1 MICAEFFTRPDG
13 DLVGFRISGHSGC
26 GEEGN
31 DIVCA
36 AVSSA
41 AYMTANTVT
50 EILSVWKRSVAAE
63 EGDML
68 VRIPAKA
75 AQGLPRFCSRVSSF
89 ICWGLRS
96 NIQKI
101 FNVSYTEV

>member
-1 MICAEFFTRPDG
+1 M
-13 DLVGFRISGHSGC
+13 GFRISGHSGS

-31 DIVCA
+31 DIICA

-50 EILSVWKRSVAAE
+50 EIIGVEAQVAAE
-63 EGDML
+63 EGYML
-68 VRIPAKA
+68 VRIPASSRTA
-75 AQGLPRFCSRVSSF
+75 AFCSRVSSF

-101 FNVSYTEV
+101 SM